1 VEQSAFTDRV
11 KPEGKRIKMHMSQ
24 NELEDLK
31 YAKELLENPG
41 LAARITDALGTA
53 IDKGFELLP
62 AKWSEMV
69 QQTTKESL
77 RKALEFAVITMDD
90 RPRASS
96 WSFLHKMLAAT
107 SGAVGG
113 AFGLPALAA
122 ELPVSTIIMLR
133 SIADIARSEG
143 EKIKTLESKL
153 ACLEVFAL
161 GGKSPGD
168 DSTETGYFVMRAAF
182 AREVSEVAKYI
193 AKKGVAEEGA
203 PAIARFITKIA
214 SRFGVNVSE
223 KIAAQAVPI
232 IGAAGGALI
241 NTIFIDHFQDMARG
255 HFIIRRLERV
265 YGTDEVKRQY
275 EEM

>member
-1 VEQSAFTDRV
+1 M
-11 KPEGKRIKMHMSQ
+11 PMSQ

-90 RPRASS
+90 RPRVSS

-113 AFGLPALAA
+113 AFGLPALTV

-143 EKIKTLESKL
+143 EKIKTLEAKL

-161 GGKSPGD
+161 GGKSHGD
-168 DSTETGYFVMRAAF
+168 DSTETGYFVVRAAF
-182 AREVSEVAKYI
+182 AREVSEAVKYI
-193 AKKGVAEEGA
+193 TKKGFAEGSA
-203 PAIARFITKIA
+203 PAISRFITTIA

-223 KIAAQAVPI
+223 KDFQVHNHNCIPFWSKRLRENCSTGCAYNWSSRRCIDKHDFYRSFSRHGPGSLYCTQA
-232 IGAAGGALI
+232 
-241 NTIFIDHFQDMARG
+241 
-255 HFIIRRLERV
+255 
-265 YGTDEVKRQY
+265 
-275 EEM
+275 